1 MNNSKE
7 TFKCYEKIRKEL
19 VNKDIEAVMRG
30 SNWSRLMKLMAD
42 HFNTISISA
51 QS

>member
-19 VNKDIEAVMRG
+19 VNKDIEAVMRVIALRYKFPLG
-30 SNWSRLMKLMAD
+30 A
-42 HFNTISISA
+42 
-51 QS
+51 